1 MSDCQ
6 SFVDFC
12 NKFGDDLASSI
23 LETIHNLKKGQT
35 IDGVHMYDI
44 HQHNATN
51 HVFSGTVDVDDEV
64 YGFVVESGDNAGT
77 VILDWGLED
86 DVKPYE
92 PGEPT
97 FYTFTVKGIDFKPEK
112 EKEIILKKYN
122 IIKETDTFKEKVRAY
137 NYDRHFSPGVVVEEH
152 YKKWAND
159 HGFEITPVE

>member
-1 MSDCQ
+1 
-6 SFVDFC
+6 
-12 NKFGDDLASSI
+12 
-23 LETIHNLKKGQT
+23 
-35 IDGVHMYDI
+35 MYDI

-112 EKEIILKKYN
+112 EKEIILKNTTSLKKP
-122 IIKETDTFKEKVRAY
+122 IHLKKVRAY

-152 YKKWAND
+152 YKNGQTTMALKSPLLNN
-159 HGFEITPVE
+159 